1 MMKTFA
7 VVFLALTFAAVA
19 SAQEETLICGNIES
33 GGFGGPAVKVTTIN
47 GEGAVMIGG
56 RGGWIINHTFVLGGG
71 GYGLVNDISATV
83 PDAADG
89 FRYVDLGYGGLDLE
103 YITTSDRLV
112 HLSIG
117 LLVGGGGVRYK
128 GDRVTDDRRSM
139 DGFFVAEPSLTV
151 NLNVTRF
158 FRIGAGASYRYVNGV
173 NGGGITSDADLS
185 GASAMLTLKFGKF

>member
-1 MMKTFA
+1 MKNIA
-7 VVFLALTFAAVA
+7 VILLLIVFVSTGF
-19 SAQEETLICGNIES
+19 AQEETLINGNIES
-33 GGFGGPAVKVTTIN
+33 GGFGGPAVKITRIN
-47 GEGAVMIGG
+47 GEGAVLVGG

-71 GYGLVNDISATV
+71 GYGLVNDVSAKA
-83 PDAADG
+83 PDVFNG
-89 FRYVDLGYGGLDLE
+89 FRYIDMGYGGLDLE
-103 YITTSDRLV
+103 YIAASDRLV

-128 GDRVTDDRRSM
+128 NELTADDHRSA

-173 NGGGITSDADLS
+173 SGGGVTSDADLS
-185 GASAMLTLKFGKF
+185 GTSAMIILKFGKF